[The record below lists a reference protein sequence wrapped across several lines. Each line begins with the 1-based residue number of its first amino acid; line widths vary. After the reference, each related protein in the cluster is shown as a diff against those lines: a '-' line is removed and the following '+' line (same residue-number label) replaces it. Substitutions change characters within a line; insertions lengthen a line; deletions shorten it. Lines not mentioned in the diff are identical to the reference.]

1 MKRYLILIYLLSYVL
16 SVVANNSATKEI
28 LNAGLKSVTSA
39 REKLEILTNLMD
51 ISRQE
56 EQVNYAKELYKEAIA
71 ENDDY
76 YKEAALTEILRFYV
90 NNDIKDSTDVY
101 MDEAKRE
108 LKGKAR
114 DFLVTYMQT
123 IIDVRVVFYTEGES
137 RKKLIEQ
144 YQLKLE
150 TDKDLSP
157 LEKMSINYLLG
168 MAYSNREE
176 PGNEEKLHNDIC
188 TRFKEVITLS
198 ENIPLQ
204 YSYLF
209 RLNTFNLL
217 TLYSLDPTDQAKYA
231 FQYLYMQKEYAETKE
246 MKKRPYVTKRHLLNA
261 YSCLAC
267 TAKTFGK
274 DMATSYYQHFMD
286 LNRQYPEDAPFSA
299 DYDRL
304 FTSLNYYRTTDQ
316 LLKAT
321 QYCDSVMHY
330 FRTADFKIDLSDHI
344 ISTLKDKI
352 DMLDSLHL
360 YKDAYQAQK
369 E

>member
-168 MAYSNREE
+168 MAYSNR
-176 PGNEEKLHNDIC
+176 
-188 TRFKEVITLS
+188 
-198 ENIPLQ
+198 
-204 YSYLF
+204 
-209 RLNTFNLL
+209 
-217 TLYSLDPTDQAKYA
+217 
-231 FQYLYMQKEYAETKE
+231 
-246 MKKRPYVTKRHLLNA
+246 
-261 YSCLAC
+261 
-267 TAKTFGK
+267 
-274 DMATSYYQHFMD
+274 
-286 LNRQYPEDAPFSA
+286 
-299 DYDRL
+299 
-304 FTSLNYYRTTDQ
+304 
-316 LLKAT
+316 
-321 QYCDSVMHY
+321 
-330 FRTADFKIDLSDHI
+330 
-344 ISTLKDKI
+344 
-352 DMLDSLHL
+352 
-360 YKDAYQAQK
+360 
-369 E
+369 